1 MMNRASAVR
10 AGHAIRK
17 EWLVEKVCVG
27 YGRDEIIELEIE
39 AKNLVGVYEP
49 NIVPKIDCHR
59 CLADA
64 LAQPLGRPSFDEFV
78 AGDEKIVVIVNDG
91 TRPTPTRHLLEEIY
105 PRIAD
110 KDLLFVIATGI
121 HRESTQEEYEFI
133 FGKDLYP
140 ILRERGQIHDHD
152 ARKDPMTYLG
162 KSSNGTEMYINSLV
176 AEAKKV
182 LVIGGVEP
190 HYFAGYAGGR
200 KSFLPGVAGYDTIS
214 QNHILALSDKAQA
227 LALEGNPVHEDM
239 LDAMKCLAHLDI
251 FSIQTVLDRDHDVY
265 ALFAGD
271 LEKTFFA
278 AIDKAAEVFCVDIP
292 EKADIVISA
301 APYPMDVDLYQS
313 QKALDNG
320 KLALKEGG
328 ILIMVGKCR
337 TGIGEEAFYDLLA
350 SQPTPQGVLDKIK
363 KEFKL
368 GWHKAAMMA
377 EINLW
382 AESWAVTDLTDEQ
395 MRAVHFKPYHD
406 LRLALAD
413 ALAKK
418 GPDARVIVLPSGS
431 ITAPRLAR
439 QG

>member
-1 MMNRASAVR
+1 MRVS
-10 AGHAIRK
+10 
-17 EWLVEKVCVG
+17 VG
-27 YGRDEIIELEIE
+27 YGRDEKIELEIE
-39 AKNLVGVYEP
+39 QKNLLGVFEP
-49 NIVPKIDCHR
+49 NVVPKIDCHR
-59 CLADA
+59 CLVDA
-64 LAQPLGRPSFDEFV
+64 LAAPLGRSSFDDFI
-78 AGDEKIVVIVNDG
+78 AGDERIVVIVNDG
-91 TRPTPTRHLLEEIY
+91 TRPTPTRHLLAEIY
-105 PRIAD
+105 PRLAG
-110 KDLLFVIATGI
+110 KDLLFVIATGV

-140 ILRERGQIHDHD
+140 ILRDKGQIHDHD
-152 ARKDPMTYLG
+152 ARRDAMTYLG
-162 KSSNGTEMYINSLV
+162 KSSNGTEMYINKLV

-200 KSFLPGVAGYDTIS
+200 KSFLPGVASYDTIT

-227 LALEGNPVHEDM
+227 LALDGNPVHEDM
-239 LDAMKCLAHLDI
+239 IDAMKCLSHIDI

-265 ALFAGD
+265 ALTAGD
-271 LEKTFFA
+271 LMETFYA

-292 EKADIVISA
+292 AKADIVISA
-301 APYPMDVDLYQS
+301 APYPMDVDLYQA

-320 KLALKEGG
+320 KLALKKGG

-350 SQPTPQGVLDKIK
+350 SESTPQGVLDKIK
-363 KEFKL
+363 TGFKL
-368 GWHKAAMMA
+368 GWHKAAKMA

-382 AESWAVTDLTDEQ
+382 AESWAVTDLSDEQ

-413 ALAKK
+413 ALAQK
-418 GPDARVIVLPSGS
+418 GPNATVIVLPAGS
-431 ITAPRLAR
+431 ITAPRVSAKA
-439 QG
+439 

>member
-1 MMNRASAVR
+1 MQVS
-10 AGHAIRK
+10 
-17 EWLVEKVCVG
+17 VG
-27 YGRDEIIELEIE
+27 YGRDEKIELDIE
-39 AKNLVGVYEP
+39 QKNLLGVFEP
-49 NIVPKIDCHR
+49 NAVPKTDCHA
-59 CLADA
+59 CLREA
-64 LAQPLGRPSFDEFV
+64 LAAPLGRSSFDDFI
-78 AGDEKIVVIVNDG
+78 AGDERIVVIVNDG
-91 TRPTPTRHLLEEIY
+91 TRPTPTRHLLAEIY
-105 PRIAD
+105 PSIAD
-110 KDLLFVIATGI
+110 KDLLFVIATGV

-133 FGKDLYP
+133 FGEDLYP
-140 ILRERGQIHDHD
+140 ILRDRGQIHDHD
-152 ARKDPMTYLG
+152 ARHDAMTYLG
-162 KSSNGTEMYINSLV
+162 KSTNGTEMYINQLV

-200 KSFLPGVAGYDTIS
+200 KSFLPGVASYETIT

-227 LALEGNPVHEDM
+227 LALDGNPVHEDM
-239 LDAMKCLAHLDI
+239 IDAMKCLSHIDI

-265 ALFAGD
+265 ALTAGD
-271 LEKTFFA
+271 LMETFFA

-301 APYPMDVDLYQS
+301 APYPMDVDLYQA

-320 KLALKEGG
+320 KLALKKGG

-350 SQPTPQGVLDKIK
+350 SEPTPQGVLNKIK
-363 KEFKL
+363 TGFKL
-368 GWHKAAMMA
+368 GWHKAAKMA

-406 LRLALAD
+406 LRVALAD
-413 ALAKK
+413 ALAQK
-418 GPDARVIVLPSGS
+418 GPDATVIVLPAGS
-431 ITAPRLAR
+431 ITAPRVRVQA
-439 QG
+439 